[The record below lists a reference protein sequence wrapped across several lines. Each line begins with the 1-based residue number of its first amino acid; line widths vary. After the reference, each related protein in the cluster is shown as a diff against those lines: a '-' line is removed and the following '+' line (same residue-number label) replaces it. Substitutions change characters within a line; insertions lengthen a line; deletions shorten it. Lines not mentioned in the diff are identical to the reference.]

1 MTTADAPQQTA
12 PYDKERAS
20 AFLQTMTGI
29 MNGGALALMCSVGH
43 KTGLF
48 DTMAELPGPA
58 TPQQVAEA
66 AGLQERYVREW
77 LAAMA
82 CGGVVEHDADAGTY
96 RLPPEHA
103 GLLTRKAGPLNLTTF
118 CQYVALLGEVED
130 EVVEA
135 FRNGGGVPYDR
146 YPRFQQLMAESSGAR
161 YERTLLA
168 QIVPALPGAEERLT
182 KGIDVADVGC
192 GSGRALTILAGA
204 FPNSRFTGFDMSE
217 TAIARANDG
226 APPNARY
233 VVQDAAALT
242 ATAEF
247 DLVTSFD
254 AIHDQAHPD
263 KVLAGIHKMLRP
275 GGTYLCVEPMASS
288 HVHENMGLPLSPL
301 LYTVSTMHCMTV
313 SLAYGGEGLGAAWG
327 EQLARERLAKA
338 GFGDEV
344 TTIKV
349 RDDRSNTYY
358 VATKGS

>member
-1 MTTADAPQQTA
+1 MTTADAAQQTA
-12 PYDKERAS
+12 PFDKERAS

-48 DTMAELPGPA
+48 DTMSELPGAA
-58 TPQQVAEA
+58 TPPEIAAA

-82 CGGVVEHDADAGTY
+82 CGGVVEHDAEAGTY

-103 GLLTRKAGPLNLTTF
+103 GLLTRKAGPLNLTTY

-168 QIVPALPGAEERLT
+168 QIVPALPGAEERLAA
-182 KGIDVADVGC
+182 GIDVADVGC
-192 GSGRALTILAGA
+192 GSGRAMRILSEA

-217 TAIARANDG
+217 SAIARADEG
-226 APPNARY
+226 APPNARF
-233 VVQDAAALT
+233 VVRDAAALDIHG
-242 ATAEF
+242 AF

-263 KVLAGIHKMLRP
+263 KVLAGIHAMLRP

-288 HVHENMGLPLSPL
+288 HVHENFELPLSPL

-338 GFGDEV
+338 GFGEV
-344 TTIKV
+344 DTIRV

-358 VATKGS
+358 VATKAG